1 MSGIFDKINE
11 FPVPT
16 AADGQK
22 MLFAIARMQGHAFKS
37 MLRFQFEA
45 AGFLK
50 HRIQQDMKLVDDLTR
65 TNDFADAFDV
75 VTGYFQNAATEYSG
89 EAEKVAGIGSQV
101 AAETARKLRRETRA
115 NIEDMAARTVA

>member
-1 MSGIFDKINE
+1 MPATFDQKPD

-16 AADGQK
+16 AVDGQK

-37 MLRFQFEA
+37 MLRFQLEA
-45 AGFLK
+45 AGFMK

-65 TNDFADAFDV
+65 SNDFADAFDV
-75 VTGYFQNAATEYSG
+75 FTGYFQNAATEYSG

-101 AAETARKLRRETRA
+101 AAETARKIRSETRA
-115 NIEDMAARTVA
+115 TIEDMAARTVA